1 VTTPPPPDSPYVQT
15 AGLLRDDVEEEP
27 EEHDRSRMSFLE
39 HLDEL
44 RKRIIYSIY
53 ALVGG
58 CVVSFTFLDRIVT
71 FVTAPIKV
79 AVSGPGNPLGGR
91 MLISEPSEGFMFNL
105 KIGLLGGIIAAAPFM
120 FMQLWYFVAP
130 GLYAREKKIV
140 IPFVISASALFIAG
154 AWFAHAYA
162 FPITW
167 KFFSTFG
174 NNDMMVYLPTV
185 SSTFSLYVKMVL
197 GLGIIFQMPILAF
210 FLARMGIVSARFML
224 EKGKYAILIIFI
236 IAGVASPGTD
246 MMSQFVFAAPMLM
259 LYLVSIVVV
268 WIFAKKRKKDE
279 SEDL

>member
-1 VTTPPPPDSPYVQT
+1 
-15 AGLLRDDVEEEP
+15 
-27 EEHDRSRMSFLE
+27 MSFLE

-44 RKRIIYSIY
+44 RKRIIYCIY
-53 ALVGG
+53 ALAAG
-58 CVVSFTFLDRIVT
+58 CVVSFTFLDRIVK
-71 FVTAPIKV
+71 FIMVPIKSSV
-79 AVSGPGNPLGGR
+79 IGTSAFEGK

-105 KIGLLGGIIAAAPFM
+105 KIGLLGGLIVASPFV

-140 IPFVISASALFIAG
+140 IPFVCSATLLFLAG

-174 NNDMMVYLPTV
+174 NNDFMMYLPTV

-197 GLGIIFQMPILAF
+197 GLGIVFQMPILAF
-210 FLARMGIVSARFML
+210 FLARMGIVSAKFMIQ
-224 EKGKYAILIIFI
+224 KGKYAILIIFI
-236 IAGVASPGTD
+236 IAAVASPGTD

-259 LYLVSIVVV
+259 LYVISIAVV
-268 WIFAKKRKKDE
+268 WIFGKKRKIA